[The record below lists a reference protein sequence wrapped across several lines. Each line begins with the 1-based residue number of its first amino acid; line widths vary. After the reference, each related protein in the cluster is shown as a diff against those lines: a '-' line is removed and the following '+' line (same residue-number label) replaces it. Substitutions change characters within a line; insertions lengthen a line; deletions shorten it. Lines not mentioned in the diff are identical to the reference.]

1 MENTAPAPVGSIVE
15 SRGKNQTT
23 IWGEPCESGK
33 HRALRQSP
41 GAFILAVG
49 VGEGFSEK
57 MTLNLALKDAKEAG
71 R

>member
-1 MENTAPAPVGSIVE
+1 MKVVST
-15 SRGKNQTT
+15 R
-23 IWGEPCESGK
+23 PCG
-33 HRALRQSP
+33 RAQGPL
-41 GAFILAVG
+41 G